1 MCAGKQRVKN
11 AAWSY
16 PDPVDA
22 VAAIKGYLGF
32 YPHRLACYVDRE
44 RVRAQAEHAIAETHK
59 NEIDALKAEY
69 EARIA
74 SLRAEYEAEA
84 RDRVARGLM
93 TLAGYAKRGAEA

>member
-1 MCAGKQRVKN
+1 VKN

-44 RVRAQAEHAIAETHK
+44 RVRAQAGRFYGGWITAEIVGPFK
-59 NEIDALKAEY
+59 GEPGSSAW
-69 EARIA
+69 
-74 SLRAEYEAEA
+74 
-84 RDRVARGLM
+84 
-93 TLAGYAKRGAEA
+93 